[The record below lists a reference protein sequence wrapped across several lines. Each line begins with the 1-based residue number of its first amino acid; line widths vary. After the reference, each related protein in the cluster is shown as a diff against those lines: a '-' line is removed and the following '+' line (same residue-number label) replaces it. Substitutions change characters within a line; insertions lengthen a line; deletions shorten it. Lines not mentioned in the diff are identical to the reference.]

1 MIKVIVKTIVKLV
14 IMIMRCKVSFS
25 FVGSDSCYLY
35 FYEFIKPD
43 LGDSNITMNVSN
55 TKIMTLDIYWTG
67 YNSSYMPNIEKFTIT
82 GFRDF
87 ILEQARGLF
96 KIDLNALNLDI
107 GVSYVNQGCS
117 SICYMHE

>member
-14 IMIMRCKVSFS
+14 IMIMCCKVSFS
-25 FVGSDSCYLY
+25 FVGTDSCYFY

-43 LGDSNITMNVSN
+43 LGDSNITMNVSD
-55 TKIMTLDIYWTG
+55 TKIMTLDIYWTS
-67 YNSSYMPNIEKFTIT
+67 YNSPYMTNIEKFTIT

-96 KIDLNALNLDI
+96 KIDLNTLNPDV
-107 GVSYVNQGCS
+107 GVSYVNQSCS

>member
-1 MIKVIVKTIVKLV
+1 MLV
-14 IMIMRCKVSFS
+14 KVSFS

-43 LGDSNITMNVSN
+43 LGDSNITMNVSD

-67 YNSSYMPNIEKFTIT
+67 YNSSYMTNIEKFTIT

-87 ILEQARGLF
+87 ILEQAHGLF
-96 KIDLNALNLDI
+96 KIDLNTLNPDV
-107 GVSYVNQGCS
+107 GVSYVNQSCS